1 MSLRCHLNVGS
12 LIAHHARYRP
22 NHLAVVVE
30 GQRLTFAEYNR
41 RVNRLANAL
50 LGLGISKGDKVATLL
65 PNCIELMEVY
75 WAAAKIGAVTVPLSN
90 LLRGRGLTTL
100 LNDSDTRIL
109 FLNQAIK
116 SEIDSIRA
124 DLPGIVANGCILTD
138 GSSASYANYQ
148 ELVESAS
155 PAEPPEVDIQDLDP
169 FNIVYSSGTTGL
181 PKGIV
186 LTHYVRAIYGSQFA
200 NAYRITPE
208 SIILHTGALV
218 FNGAFLTFM
227 PHMFLGA
234 TYILHKQFSPEA
246 LIETVATEKVTHI
259 KMVPSQIVALLNHP
273 RFDPTKLE
281 SLQMIGSVGAPLLRE
296 HKEALNRHLPNRF
309 YELYGLTEG
318 FMTIFDKN
326 HPLSKIDS
334 VGTPPPLMECRIV
347 DDSGHEVQAGQIGE
361 IIGRSP
367 MLMAGYYKQ
376 PELTAQAVKNGWL
389 YTGDLG
395 YLDDDGFLYLVDR
408 KKDLII
414 SGGVNVYP
422 RDIEEI
428 VAQHPAVREVA
439 VFGVPSEKW
448 GETPVAAVTLKQQDA
463 VTETDLRDWVNEHLE
478 ARYQRISAVMILED
492 FPRSAAGKTLK
503 RVMRD
508 EYWKDRQI

>member
-124 DLPGIVANGCILTD
+124 NLPGIVANGCILTD

-181 PKGIV
+181 PKGC
-186 LTHYVRAIYGSQFA
+186 L
-200 NAYRITPE
+200 
-208 SIILHTGALV
+208 
-218 FNGAFLTFM
+218 
-227 PHMFLGA
+227 
-234 TYILHKQFSPEA
+234 
-246 LIETVATEKVTHI
+246 
-259 KMVPSQIVALLNHP
+259 
-273 RFDPTKLE
+273 
-281 SLQMIGSVGAPLLRE
+281 
-296 HKEALNRHLPNRF
+296 
-309 YELYGLTEG
+309 
-318 FMTIFDKN
+318 
-326 HPLSKIDS
+326 
-334 VGTPPPLMECRIV
+334 
-347 DDSGHEVQAGQIGE
+347 
-361 IIGRSP
+361 
-367 MLMAGYYKQ
+367 
-376 PELTAQAVKNGWL
+376 L
-389 YTGDLG
+389 YT
-395 YLDDDGFLYLVDR
+395 
-408 KKDLII
+408 
-414 SGGVNVYP
+414 S
-422 RDIEEI
+422 
-428 VAQHPAVREVA
+428 
-439 VFGVPSEKW
+439 
-448 GETPVAAVTLKQQDA
+448 T
-463 VTETDLRDWVNEHLE
+463 
-478 ARYQRISAVMILED
+478 
-492 FPRSAAGKTLK
+492 
-503 RVMRD
+503 
-508 EYWKDRQI
+508 

>member
-1 MSLRCHLNVGS
+1 
-12 LIAHHARYRP
+12 
-22 NHLAVVVE
+22 
-30 GQRLTFAEYNR
+30 
-41 RVNRLANAL
+41 
-50 LGLGISKGDKVATLL
+50 
-65 PNCIELMEVY
+65 
-75 WAAAKIGAVTVPLSN
+75 
-90 LLRGRGLTTL
+90 
-100 LNDSDTRIL
+100 
-109 FLNQAIK
+109 
-116 SEIDSIRA
+116 
-124 DLPGIVANGCILTD
+124 
-138 GSSASYANYQ
+138 
-148 ELVESAS
+148 
-155 PAEPPEVDIQDLDP
+155 
-169 FNIVYSSGTTGL
+169 
-181 PKGIV
+181 
-186 LTHYVRAIYGSQFA
+186 
-200 NAYRITPE
+200 
-208 SIILHTGALV
+208 
-218 FNGAFLTFM
+218 
-227 PHMFLGA
+227 
-234 TYILHKQFSPEA
+234 
-246 LIETVATEKVTHI
+246 
-259 KMVPSQIVALLNHP
+259 
-273 RFDPTKLE
+273 
-281 SLQMIGSVGAPLLRE
+281 
-296 HKEALNRHLPNRF
+296 
-309 YELYGLTEG
+309 
-318 FMTIFDKN
+318 MTIFDKN

-492 FPRSAAGKTLK
+492 FPRSAAGKTQMCIRDRTGI
-503 RVMRD
+503 RV
-508 EYWKDRQI
+508 